1 METLPLRRKLVQT
14 TLVLWFI
21 TILAGCETMTK
32 VGTTGATAAV
42 GAAIGGP
49 GGAIGGAMVGDV
61 AGELIIG
68 PIMGLTGKKKM
79 VEEKVD
85 SVWSLLARLGEV
97 AGWVVGAII
106 LLPLLIPLLVGYI
119 IPSPGDRKR
128 RKK

>member
-1 METLPLRRKLVQT
+1 MEMLPLRRKLVQT

-42 GAAIGGP
+42 GAAVAGP
-49 GGAIGGAMVGDV
+49 AGAVGGAMVGDV

-85 SVWSLLARLGEV
+85 SVWSLLARLGEQ
-97 AGWVVGAII
+97 AAWLIGAIVLFPI
-106 LLPLLIPLLVGYI
+106 LLPLLIGYI

>member
-1 METLPLRRKLVQT
+1 
-14 TLVLWFI
+14 
-21 TILAGCETMTK
+21 MTK
-32 VGTTGATAAV
+32 VGTTGATAVV
-42 GAAIGGP
+42 GAAVGGP
-49 GGAIGGAMVGDV
+49 AGAVGGAMGGDV

>member
-1 METLPLRRKLVQT
+1 MEVLPLRRKLVQT

-42 GAAIGGP
+42 GAAVAGP
-49 GGAIGGAMVGDV
+49 AGAVGGAMVGDA

-106 LLPLLIPLLVGYI
+106 LLPLLIPLLIGYI

>member
-1 METLPLRRKLVQT
+1 MEMLPLRHKLVQT
-14 TLVLWFI
+14 TLLLWFI
-21 TILAGCETMTK
+21 IILAGCETMTK

-42 GAAIGGP
+42 GAAVAGP
-49 GGAIGGAMVGDV
+49 AGAVGGAMVGDV

>member
-1 METLPLRRKLVQT
+1 MEMLPLRRKLVQT

-49 GGAIGGAMVGDV
+49 GGAIGGARVGDV

>member
-1 METLPLRRKLVQT
+1 MEMLPLRRKLVQT

-21 TILAGCETMTK
+21 TILSGCETITK

-42 GAAIGGP
+42 GAAVAGP
-49 GGAIGGAMVGDV
+49 AGAVGGAMIGDA

-68 PIMGLTGKKKM
+68 PIMGIAEKKQI

-97 AGWVVGAII
+97 AGWVVAAIV
-106 LLPLLIPLLVGYI
+106 LLPLLIPLLIGYI
-119 IPSPGDRKR
+119 IPSPGDRQR

>member
-1 METLPLRRKLVQT
+1 MEMLPLRHKLVQT
-14 TLVLWFI
+14 TLLLWFI
-21 TILAGCETMTK
+21 IILAGCETMTK
-32 VGTTGATAAV
+32 VGTTGATAVV
-42 GAAIGGP
+42 GAAVGGP
-49 GGAIGGAMVGDV
+49 AGAVGGAMIGDA

>member
-1 METLPLRRKLVQT
+1 MEVLPLRRKLVQT

-42 GAAIGGP
+42 GAAVAGP
-49 GGAIGGAMVGDV
+49 AGAVGGAMVGDA

-68 PIMGLTGKKKM
+68 PIMGIAEKKQM

-85 SVWSLLARLGEV
+85 SVWSLLAKLGEQ
-97 AGWVVGAII
+97 AAWLIGAIVLFPI
-106 LLPLLIPLLVGYI
+106 LLPLLIGYI

>member
-14 TLVLWFI
+14 TLLLWFI
-21 TILAGCETMTK
+21 IILAGCETLTK
-32 VGTTGATAAV
+32 VGTTGAVAVVGAAV
-42 GAAIGGP
+42 GGP
-49 GGAIGGAMVGDV
+49 AGAVGGAMIGDA

-68 PIMGLTGKKKM
+68 PIMGLAGKKKM

-85 SVWSLLARLGEV
+85 SVWSLFARLGEV

-119 IPSPGDRKR
+119 IPSPGSRKR

>member
-1 METLPLRRKLVQT
+1 MIKS
-14 TLVLWFI
+14 
-21 TILAGCETMTK
+21 ILIMILCISLCGCETMTK
-32 VGTTGATAAV
+32 VGTTGATAVV
-42 GAAIGGP
+42 GAAVGGP
-49 GGAIGGAMVGDV
+49 AGAVGGAMIGDA

-68 PIMGLTGKKKM
+68 PIMGLADKKKM

>member
-1 METLPLRRKLVQT
+1 
-14 TLVLWFI
+14 
-21 TILAGCETMTK
+21 MTK
-32 VGTTGATAAV
+32 VGTPGATAVV
-42 GAAIGGP
+42 GAAVGGP
-49 GGAIGGAMVGDV
+49 AGAVGGAMIGDA